1 LIRARVRGD
10 ATRIGIRA
18 MALSR
23 RHLGLGLLATGVVGT
38 SGVALVGPRTIERL
52 VSGTHPDQVSVW
64 GFIGGEKLD
73 FVRNPK
79 VRDLLARRYGLALD
93 ARRAGSVEMVSDAAL
108 TRQQPQWLW
117 PASSVLAQLARR
129 NGLPVRRDDIVFNSP
144 LVLYSWSPVAE
155 ALEKAGFVAR
165 RDNAFYVVRMAEL
178 MEAIVRRL
186 TWKDLGVPDLYG
198 RVIITT
204 TDPVK
209 SNSGFSFA
217 ALLANLFAGD
227 IATVDTVA
235 RDGDRIAGI
244 FERMGYKE
252 ASSGTHWN
260 SYLTEGMGG
269 KPLVAAYESQLV
281 EYILSNPER
290 WAALKS
296 ARIRPVMLYPTPTVT
311 SAHPIVSL
319 AAAADPLV
327 SALTDPD
334 LQELAWSEH
343 GFRGKLGGIGRGG
356 PQVEG
361 LALTITSLAPMPDAT
376 TMLALMQRLGT
387 PG

>member
-1 LIRARVRGD
+1 
-10 ATRIGIRA
+10 
-18 MALSR
+18 MALTR
-23 RHLGLGLLATGVVGT
+23 RNLGLGLLATGLVGT
-38 SGVALVGPRTIERL
+38 SGAALVGPRTLEGL
-52 VSGTHPDQVSVW
+52 VTGANPNQISLW

-79 VRDLLARRYGLALD
+79 VRDLLARRYGLTLD
-93 ARRAGSVEMVSDAAL
+93 GRRAGSVEMVSDAAL

-129 NGLPVRRDDIVFNSP
+129 NGLPVRRDEIVFNSP
-144 LVLYSWSPVAE
+144 LVLYSWSPVVE

-165 RDNAFYVVRMAEL
+165 RDSAYYVVKMAEL
-178 MEAIVRRL
+178 MEAIVQRL
-186 TWKDLGVPDLYG
+186 TWKDLGVGDLFG
-198 RVIITT
+198 RVIVTT

-227 IATVDTVA
+227 VASVETVA
-235 RDGDRIAGI
+235 RDGDKIAGI

-260 SYLTEGMGG
+260 SYLTEGIGG
-269 KPLVAAYESQLV
+269 KPLVAAYESQII
-281 EYILSNPER
+281 EFILSNPDR
-290 WAALKS
+290 WAALKN
-296 ARIRPVMLYPTPTVT
+296 ARIRPVLLYPAPTVT
-311 SAHPIVSL
+311 SAHPIISL

-327 SALTDPD
+327 AALTDPD

-356 PQVEG
+356 PPVEDLAQVVS
-361 LALTITSLAPMPDAT
+361 SLAPMPDAA
-376 TMLALMQRLGT
+376 TMLMLMQRLGS
-387 PG
+387 PA